1 MSSEWSES
9 WNDLQKPA
17 GFPEGEVHIEVPLF
31 RAGEEVRDAGSK
43 VFLGQFDLAFGPC
56 FPNFVAL
63 TDI

>member
-1 MSSEWSES
+1 MSGVLSES

-17 GFPEGEVHIEVPLF
+17 GFPESEVHIQVPLF
-31 RAGEEVRDAGSK
+31 RAGEAGRDAGSK

-56 FPNFVAL
+56 FPNFVPL